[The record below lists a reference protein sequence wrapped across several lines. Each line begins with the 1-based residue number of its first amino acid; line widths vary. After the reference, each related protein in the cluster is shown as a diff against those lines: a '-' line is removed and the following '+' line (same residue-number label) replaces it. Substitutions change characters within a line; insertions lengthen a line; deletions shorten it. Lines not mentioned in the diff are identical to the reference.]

1 MPIYKKGESWKKAL
15 ELFTIATQLKPDYA
29 EAYQRMSEVSMQ
41 IGVPDDE
48 LKVCLKAVQ
57 KDPHNADAHL
67 QLGMILL
74 IKRNHFWMNQ
84 RGEYETTIGLGSK
97 KGEGIF

>member
-57 KDPHNADAHL
+57 KRTLIMQYAHL
-67 QLGMILL
+67 QLGMIYY
-74 IKRNHFWMNQ
+74 KRNHFWMNQ
-84 RGEYETTIGLGSK
+84 RGEYETTIGLGS
-97 KGEGIF
+97 